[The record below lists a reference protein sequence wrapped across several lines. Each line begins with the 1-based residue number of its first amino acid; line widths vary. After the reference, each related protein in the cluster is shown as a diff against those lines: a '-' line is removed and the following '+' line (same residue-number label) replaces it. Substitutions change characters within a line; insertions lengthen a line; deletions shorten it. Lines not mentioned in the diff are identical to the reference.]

1 MTEEIIYD
9 CAMSLLSIQS
19 QGFLWTSFLLILCVI
34 LVHGIKL
41 AIIGYRTL
49 GKKQTQDPPPKE
61 QEKAPEPV
69 FYLVERKKKRSKTE
83 YSDPKQISFR

>member
-49 GKKQTQDPPPKE
+49 GKKQTQEPPPKK

-69 FYLVERKKKRSKTE
+69 YYLVERKKKRSKTE